1 LSARAERR
9 PRLPAA
15 VVSAANC
22 NGCGRCF
29 ADCPYAADLQA
40 ARDAGASAI
49 GLVCTGMLPPS
60 FIEYALR
67 AGSAGVLITGCAD
80 GECEFRFGA
89 HWTEERIARVRAPQ
103 LRANV
108 PSPRV
113 RIAWA
118 GRGEER
124 TLCSALA
131 QFRCSLA
138 SETASTPQRARSAK
152 RMSAGV

>member
-1 LSARAERR
+1 MSARAERR

-49 GLVCTGMLPPS
+49 GLYCTGMLPPS
-60 FIEYALR
+60 FIDYALR
-67 AGSAGVLITGCAD
+67 AGAAGVLITGCTS
-80 GECEFRFGA
+80 GECEFRFGSR
-89 HWTEERIARVRAPQ
+89 WTEERIARVRAPH

-108 PSPRV
+108 PDPRV

-118 GRGEER
+118 GLGEER
-124 TLCSALA
+124 PLCSELA
-131 QFRCSLA
+131 RFRCSLA
-138 SETASTPQRARSAK
+138 SETASTPQRARAAK
-152 RMSAGV
+152 RMSARV